1 MAAVSYLNTVP
12 LVWGM
17 MQGEQKDLFDLQY
30 CVPSECADRLRNG
43 TADIGIVPVV
53 EVARQQLYH
62 LPGSGIACRG
72 PVRSVLLFSKVPPA
86 EIRSFAADTSS
97 RTSAM
102 LTRVIL
108 SKRYDARPEVI
119 PMAPDLG
126 TMLTRA
132 DAALIIGDPALL
144 LDPEKLP
151 YHCLDLGEEW
161 VEMTG
166 FPMVFAVWAGRPEV
180 LTDEVAEAFAASAEA
195 GVAAI
200 DQIAIE
206 QAPIR
211 GLTEAMTRRYL
222 TRHTAFILDES
233 DYHGMK
239 LFLKY
244 VAEIEA

>member
-1 MAAVSYLNTVP
+1 
-12 LVWGM
+12 M
-17 MQGEQKDLFDLQY
+17 MRGAQKDLFDLRY

-53 EVARQQLYH
+53 EVVRQKLYH
-62 LPGSGIACRG
+62 LPGTGIACRG
-72 PVRSVLLFSKVPPA
+72 PVRSVLLFSKVPPTQ
-86 EIRSFAADTSS
+86 IRSFAADIAS
-97 RTSAM
+97 RTSVM
-102 LTRVIL
+102 LTRIIL
-108 SKRYDARPEVI
+108 AKRYDARPTVI
-119 PMAPDLG
+119 PMAPDLDL
-126 TMLTRA
+126 MLAHA

-166 FPMVFAVWAGRPEV
+166 FPMVFAVWAGKPEV
-180 LTDEVAEAFAASAEA
+180 LTDEVAEAFAASAKA
-195 GVAAI
+195 GLDAI
-200 DQIAIE
+200 RQISIE

-211 GLTEAMTRRYL
+211 GLTEEMTRRYL

-239 LFLKY
+239 LFLTY

>member
-1 MAAVSYLNTVP
+1 MLE
-12 LVWGM
+12 
-17 MQGEQKDLFDLQY
+17 GEQKDLFDLEF

-53 EVARQQLYH
+53 EVMRQNLHH
-62 LPGSGIACRG
+62 LPGTGIACRG
-72 PVRSVLLFSKVPPA
+72 PVRSVLLFSKVPPS

-97 RTSAM
+97 RTSVM

-108 SKRYDARPEVI
+108 SRRYDVTPQVI
-119 PMAPDLG
+119 PMAPDLEA
-126 TMLTRA
+126 MLEKA

-180 LTDEVAEAFAASAEA
+180 LTEDVAEAFAASAAA
-195 GVAAI
+195 GVAAL
-200 DQIAIE
+200 DELSAQ
-206 QAPIR
+206 QAPVR
-211 GLTEAMTRRYL
+211 GLTLEMTRKYL
-222 TRHTAFILDES
+222 TRHTAFLLDEN

-244 VAEIEA
+244 VAEMEA

>member
-1 MAAVSYLNTVP
+1 ML
-12 LVWGM
+12 
-17 MQGEQKDLFDLQY
+17 QGEQSDLFELNF

-53 EVARQQLYH
+53 EVARQQLHH
-62 LPGSGIACRG
+62 LPGTGIACRG
-72 PVRSVLLFSKVPPA
+72 PVRSVLLFSKCPPA

-108 SKRYDARPEVI
+108 SRRYDAKPEII
-119 PMAPDLG
+119 PMAPDLEA
-126 TMLTRA
+126 MLARA

-161 VEMTG
+161 VDMTG

-180 LTDEVAEAFAASAEA
+180 LTSDVAAAFAASAAA

-200 DQIAIE
+200 DRISIE
-206 QAPIR
+206 QAPVR
-211 GLTEAMTRRYL
+211 GLTAEMTRRYL
-222 TRHTAFILDES
+222 TRHTAFLLDEN

-244 VAEIEA
+244 VAEIES